1 MVTTNQNTILNT
13 DSNTN
18 QDPNE
23 IIAVPIE
30 RYTELEKL
38 ENSLPGLIEEAIKEY
53 KKNSL
58 KRLHERD
65 KENPES
71 VKKRVQR
78 YIEKNRDKINERRRE
93 KRKEQKRLLESTTRQ
108 STNAMIVD
116 MFTSS
121 NTDNFRP
128 VIAKELKVQSSFNG
142 PYILSNDITVRFDD

>member
-1 MVTTNQNTILNT
+1 MATTNQDPII
-13 DSNTN
+13 N

-23 IIAVPIE
+23 IVEVPIE
-30 RYTELEKL
+30 RYSELEKL
-38 ENSLPGLIEEAIKEY
+38 ETSLPGLIEEAIKEY
-53 KKNSL
+53 KRNSL

-93 KRKEQKRLLESTTRQ
+93 KRKEQKRILDANQRQTTSAMIIDMFKSSGQENFKAVQAKTTRSVLP
-108 STNAMIVD
+108 ST
-116 MFTSS
+116 
-121 NTDNFRP
+121 
-128 VIAKELKVQSSFNG
+128 G